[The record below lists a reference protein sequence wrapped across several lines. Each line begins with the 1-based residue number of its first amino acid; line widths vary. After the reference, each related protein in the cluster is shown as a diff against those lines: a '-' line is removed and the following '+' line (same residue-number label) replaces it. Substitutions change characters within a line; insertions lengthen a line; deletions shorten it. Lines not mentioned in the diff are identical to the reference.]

1 MALRHCPAC
10 KPNCTLNTPPPN
22 ISELTYDFSTYKKNI
37 PFLLEYLVNLM
48 KFMEL
53 VIECDIFQVKGHSR
67 TGSGAKAFIAATKR
81 DALLHL
87 ESELS
92 RLVST
97 APESQKERVRTEFD
111 GFTDLFKRFLEE
123 SGPSVDWDRIE
134 KLPHDAVR
142 DYASLTT
149 PTADL
154 LHQMLNKL
162 VVVKLNGGLG
172 TSMGCYGPKSVI
184 TVRNDLTFLD
194 LTVQQIEVSDF
205 PPN

>member
-1 MALRHCPAC
+1 M
-10 KPNCTLNTPPPN
+10 
-22 ISELTYDFSTYKKNI
+22 
-37 PFLLEYLVNLM
+37 
-48 KFMEL
+48 
-53 VIECDIFQVKGHSR
+53 KGHSR

-97 APESQKERVRTEFD
+97 APESQKERVRTELD

-123 SGPSVDWDRIE
+123 SGPSVDWNRIE
-134 KLPHDAVR
+134 KLPQDAVR
-142 DYASLTT
+142 DYASLQT

-194 LTVQQIEVSDF
+194 LTVQQIEVCNFSS
-205 PPN
+205 N